1 MEFSIKDGYTI
12 DYKQVS
18 DQAYTGVIYGQDI
31 PNGSQAAVGTTVD
44 EIFELLKNMVYP
56 AQIPDNVW
64 DDLKEM
70 IKEYGFN

>member
-1 MEFSIKDGYTI
+1 MEFSMNDGYMV
-12 DYKQVS
+12 DYKHVGG
-18 DQAYTGVIYGQDI
+18 QAHTGVIYGHDI

-44 EIFELLKNMVYP
+44 EVIDSLKNMVYP

-70 IKEYGFN
+70 IKEYGFK